1 MGHGM
6 LQISKVTSKFQA
18 TIPVAVRRV
27 LGLKKG
33 DSVAFEIEGNTVVVR
48 RASALD
54 REYAKAVEG
63 TLSEWLSAEDEEAY
77 RGL

>member
-1 MGHGM
+1 M
-6 LQISKVTSKFQA
+6 LQVSKVTSKFQV
-18 TIPVAVRRV
+18 TIPAAVRRV

-33 DSVAFEIEGNTVVVR
+33 DSVAFEIEGNTVVIR
-48 RASALD
+48 RANALD
-54 REYAKAVEG
+54 RGSAKAVEG

>member
-1 MGHGM
+1 M
-6 LQISKVTSKFQA
+6 LQVSKITSKFQV
-18 TIPVAVRRV
+18 TIPAAVRRV

-33 DSVAFEIEGNTVVVR
+33 DAVAFEIEGNTVVVR

-54 REYAKAVEG
+54 RECAKAVEG

-77 RGL
+77 REL

>member
-1 MGHGM
+1 M
-6 LQISKVTSKFQA
+6 LQVSKVTSKFQA
-18 TIPVAVRRV
+18 TIPAAVRRV

-33 DSVAFEIEGNTVVVR
+33 DTVAFEIEGNTVVVR

-54 REYAKAVEG
+54 KEYAKAIEG

>member
-1 MGHGM
+1 M
-6 LQISKVTSKFQA
+6 LQVSKVTSKFQA
-18 TIPVAVRRV
+18 TIPAAVRQV

-33 DSVAFEIEGNTVVVR
+33 DTVAFEIEGNTVVVR

-54 REYAKAVEG
+54 KEYAKAVEG

>member
-1 MGHGM
+1 M
-6 LQISKVTSKFQA
+6 LQVSKLTSKFQVA
-18 TIPVAVRRV
+18 IPAAVRRV

-48 RASALD
+48 RAGALD
-54 REYAKAVEG
+54 KEYTKVVEG

-77 RGL
+77 REL